1 MNTTNTSKAATLHKA
16 AAQWREYGATC
27 SLQSQRDLA
36 ERTARNL
43 EKQAETGVATC
54 LCCGKPFGR
63 PMSLFA

>member
-1 MNTTNTSKAATLHKA
+1 MTETEALHKA

-43 EKQAETGVATC
+43 EKEAETGVATC
-54 LCCGKPFGR
+54 VCCDKPFGQ